1 MNLVS
6 QVLFYSMHSKSFFF
20 PFLSLPTGS
29 ESNTDPENQVEVN
42 EKRYSYRFS
51 FFFCFQKYKTCF
63 VAKGLMYWCEIW
75 SRLGANTLI
84 SIAHQEKAETLRKS
98 YLAPEGLWTL
108 SYYCGLRESL
118 CIEVSER
125 LKSYNQQKVNLS
137 SYLVFLYFSQYPS
150 ISFVEMVRCR
160 ALIRAG
166 EKEDL
171 VLDYS
176 SFKSYLEVLLCN

>member
-1 MNLVS
+1 MLYVFQQYTTQQLKKIYGRIMNLVS
-6 QVLFYSMHSKSFFF
+6 QVFIRCIQKVCFSFSFVTSRFWIKYRSRESSRSKWKKVQLPFFLFFF
-20 PFLSLPTGS
+20 
-29 ESNTDPENQVEVN
+29 
-42 EKRYSYRFS
+42 
-51 FFFCFQKYKTCF
+51 FQKYKTCF

-108 SYYCGLRESL
+108 SYYCSLRESL

-137 SYLVFLYFSQYPS
+137 SYLFFCTSLNIPVYPLLKW
-150 ISFVEMVRCR
+150 FVV
-160 ALIRAG
+160 G
-166 EKEDL
+166 H
-171 VLDYS
+171 
-176 SFKSYLEVLLCN
+176 

>member
-6 QVLFYSMHSKSFFF
+6 QVFIRCIQKVFFSFSFVTSRFWIKYRSRESSRSKWKKVQFPFFLFFF
-20 PFLSLPTGS
+20 
-29 ESNTDPENQVEVN
+29 
-42 EKRYSYRFS
+42 
-51 FFFCFQKYKTCF
+51 FQKYKTCF

-160 ALIRAG
+160 ALIRAD

>member
-1 MNLVS
+1 
-6 QVLFYSMHSKSFFF
+6 MHSKSFFF
-20 PFLSLPTGS
+20 LFFRYQQVL
-29 ESNTDPENQVEVN
+29 NQIQIQIIKSKQMKKGTVTV
-42 EKRYSYRFS
+42 
-51 FFFCFQKYKTCF
+51 FFFFFFFFFQKYKTCF

-150 ISFVEMVRCR
+150 ISFVEMVRWR

-176 SFKSYLEVLLCN
+176 SFKSYLELLLCN

>member
-1 MNLVS
+1 MKEGTVI
-6 QVLFYSMHSKSFFF
+6 VF
-20 PFLSLPTGS
+20 PF
-29 ESNTDPENQVEVN
+29 
-42 EKRYSYRFS
+42 F
-51 FFFCFQKYKTCF
+51 FQKYKTCF

-84 SIAHQEKAETLRKS
+84 SIAYQEKAETLRKC

-108 SYYCGLRESL
+108 SYCCGLRESL

-137 SYLVFLYFSQYPS
+137 SYLVFCTSLNIPVYPLLKW
-150 ISFVEMVRCR
+150 FCCW

-171 VLDYS
+171 VRDYI
-176 SFKSYLEVLLCN
+176 SFKSYPEVLLCN

>member
-6 QVLFYSMHSKSFFF
+6 QVFIRCIQKVF
-20 PFLSLPTGS
+20 
-29 ESNTDPENQVEVN
+29 
-42 EKRYSYRFS
+42 FS
-51 FFFCFQKYKTCF
+51 FYFVTSRFWIKYRSRESSRSKWKKVQLPFFLFFFQKYKTCF

-84 SIAHQEKAETLRKS
+84 SISHQEKAETLRKS

>member
-1 MNLVS
+1 
-6 QVLFYSMHSKSFFF
+6 MHSKSFFF
-20 PFLSLPTGS
+20 LFFRYQQFL
-29 ESNTDPENQVEVN
+29 NQIQIHRIKSKQMKKGTVTV
-42 EKRYSYRFS
+42 FP
-51 FFFCFQKYKTCF
+51 FFFQEYKTCF

-84 SIAHQEKAETLRKS
+84 SISHQEKAETLRKS

-171 VLDYS
+171 GLDYS